1 MKKRIDVLLF
11 ERGLAPS
18 REKAR
23 TLIMAGSVYVNNQ
36 KFDKP
41 GDTVSDDAVLFI
53 LSAHGNDRY
62 LPVFRKAKAR
72 NLTTILITC
81 DPDSP
86 LIPYSTISI
95 CTNDQNR
102 EYRHTDVNSRIGFFT
117 VIQILIELAAQGR
130 TGGTP

>member
-117 VIQILIELAAQGR
+117 VIQILIEHAAQGR